1 MEIPVGVSLEE
12 AGVTDKELIGQQLA
26 YYRAR
31 APEYDQW
38 FLRQGRY
45 DRGPEH
51 REEWFREVS
60 TIDTALRPIVE
71 QKSIVELAC
80 GTGLWT
86 ERVARTGARVLAVD
100 AAPEAIAINRKRLG
114 SPKVEYCVADIFSW
128 TPPTTFDVVFF
139 SFWLSHVPRTRFDE
153 FWATV
158 RSAIKPDGSAFFID
172 SLLEPSSTARD
183 HDPPGASGVVL
194 RKLNDGR
201 EFQIVKVFYEPAALE
216 HRLSVCGWQGWVR
229 SAGKFFLYG
238 SMRPMQGGK

>member
-1 MEIPVGVSLEE
+1 M
-12 AGVTDKELIGQQLA
+12 TDQELIDQQLA

-51 REEWFREVS
+51 RAEWFREVS
-60 TIDTALRPIVE
+60 TIDTALRPIVQ
-71 QKSIVELAC
+71 QKNIVELAC

-86 ERVARTGARVLAVD
+86 ERLARAGARVLAVD
-100 AAPEAIAINRKRLG
+100 GAPEAIAINRERLG
-114 SPKVEYCVADIFSW
+114 STKVEYCVADIFTW

-139 SFWLSHVPRTRFDE
+139 SFWLSHVPPARFDE

-158 RSAIKPDGSAFFID
+158 RSAVKPGGAALFID
-172 SLLEPSSTARD
+172 SLLEQSSTARD

-194 RKLNDGR
+194 RRLNDGR
-201 EFQIVKVFYEPAALE
+201 EFRIVKVFYEPAVLE
-216 HRLSVCGWQGWVR
+216 QRLLERGWRGWVR
-229 SAGKFFLYG
+229 SAGRFFLYG
-238 SMRPMQGGK
+238 SMQPMQNVE